1 VIGGETC
8 AKLAGVA
15 AGGPGR
21 PEQGIHPRAGTRLHR
36 FTIRDGA
43 PADFPHLLEL
53 WGVAGSVPTP
63 TDTPESL
70 AALLAFDPEA
80 LMVAEAGDAVVGSLI
95 VAWDGWR
102 GSFYRLAVHPDERRR
117 GLAREL
123 VRRGEERLR
132 ERGALR
138 LNAIAVFEEVAAKG
152 FWESR
157 GYRWEAGQA
166 RFVRD
171 LEPPVEPRVSPPS
184 A

>member
-1 VIGGETC
+1 M
-8 AKLAGVA
+8 
-15 AGGPGR
+15 
-21 PEQGIHPRAGTRLHR
+21 HPRGGTRLHR

-43 PADFPHLLEL
+43 PADVPHLLEL
-53 WGVAGSVPTP
+53 WRVAGSVPTP

-70 AALLAFDPEA
+70 AALLAFDPQA
-80 LMVAEAGDAVVGSLI
+80 LMVAEAGDGVVGSLV

-132 ERGALR
+132 ERGAVR
-138 LNAIAVFEEVAAKG
+138 PNAIAVFEEVAAKG
-152 FWESR
+152 FWESH
-157 GYRWEAGQA
+157 GYVWEAGQA

-171 LEPPVEPRVSPPS
+171 LSAPAGAGVAPAGGPVSPPS

>member
-1 VIGGETC
+1 VN
-8 AKLAGVA
+8 GV
-15 AGGPGR
+15 
-21 PEQGIHPRAGTRLHR
+21 
-36 FTIRDGA
+36 TIRDGA

-53 WGVAGSVPTP
+53 WRIAGSVPTP

-70 AALLAFDPEA
+70 AALLAFDPDA
-80 LMVAEAGDAVVGSLI
+80 LIVAEAGGVVVGSVI

-102 GSFYRLAVHPDERRR
+102 GSFYRLAVHPDARRR

-132 ERGALR
+132 RRGAAR

-152 FWESR
+152 FWESH
-157 GYRWEAGQA
+157 GYLWEAGQA

-171 LEPPVEPRVSPPS
+171 LEPSPDPG
-184 A
+184 AQPPQRLR